1 MKFRTGIILCTA
13 AAAALVFTCKQEAP
27 REVQVEKPVFNFK
40 VQFVS
45 GDVKVITSSGKKKA
59 AAGDM
64 IAVSDT
70 IVTGKKSLADLT
82 YGTCGIIRIS
92 ENSRVSISVIAGGNS
107 AESMIE
113 MDRGKIF
120 LTLGKLQNTGFK
132 VKTPTV
138 VASVRGTSFVV
149 SADQVK
155 GARLS
160 VMKGTVTVAPVSR
173 GEAITGKEL
182 SVGAGQ
188 KMDYVSSKTVDQ
200 VLTGRGVISIKP
212 MTEAEIMEI
221 KKTAVDIRVD
231 EIKGLDEDIR
241 SEVKKDVIEAD
252 PKTLIQ
258 QAKEEADKQQG
269 DIDNIRMKINEKY
282 LPDKQQGISDNSNL
296 QGDNND
302 IKMKIDDKKRA
313 EEQRKLEEEKR
324 IQEMKKQAEEEEA
337 RKRERLKEK
346 ASSIPTL

>member
-1 MKFRTGIILCTA
+1 MKFRRGIILCIMA
-13 AAAALVFTCKQEAP
+13 AEIFIPACKQDAPKEA
-27 REVQVEKPVFNFK
+27 QAEKPVFNFK
-40 VQFVS
+40 VQFAS
-45 GDVKVITSSGKKKA
+45 GDVKVITPSGEKKA

-64 IAVSDT
+64 LSVSDT
-70 IVTGKKSLADLT
+70 IVTGKKSFADLT

-92 ENSRVSISVIAGGNS
+92 ENSRISITALAGDKS

-173 GEAITGKEL
+173 GEAITGKEI
-182 SVGAGQ
+182 SVGTGQ
-188 KMDYVSSKTVDQ
+188 KTDYVSSKTVDQ
-200 VLTGRGVISIKP
+200 ILTGRGVISIKP
-212 MTEAEIMEI
+212 MTEAEIIEI
-221 KKTAVDIRVD
+221 KKTAVDIRID
-231 EIKGLDEDIR
+231 EIKGLDVDIR
-241 SEVKKDVIEAD
+241 AEVKKDVIEAD
-252 PKTLIQ
+252 PKILMQ
-258 QAKEEADKQQG
+258 QAKEQEQG
-269 DIDNIRMKINEKY
+269 KEE
-282 LPDKQQGISDNSNL
+282 QGIKDNSSL
-296 QGDNND
+296 QGNND
-302 IKMKIDDKKRA
+302 DIKTKIDDKKRA

-324 IQEMKKQAEEEEA
+324 IQEMKRQAEEEEA

>member
-258 QAKEEADKQQG
+258 QAKEQEQG
-269 DIDNIRMKINEKY
+269 KEE
-282 LPDKQQGISDNSNL
+282 QGAKDNSSL
-296 QGDNND
+296 QGNND
-302 IKMKIDDKKRA
+302 DIKTKIDDKKRA

-324 IQEMKKQAEEEEA
+324 IQEMKRQAEEEEA